1 MRLSGWNWCLE
12 VTVMS
17 KFAVDPK
24 SALSIFPVQHAYSF
38 TSYLGWSGL
47 HCKGDV
53 FLQGTEFLVRLS
65 LERIGKHTAVGMG
78 IK

>member
-1 MRLSGWNWCLE
+1 
-12 VTVMS
+12 MS

-24 SALSIFPVQHAYSF
+24 SALSVFPVQHAYSF

-47 HCKGDV
+47 HSKRDV

-65 LERIGKHTAVGMG
+65 LERVGKHTAVGVAM
-78 IK
+78 K